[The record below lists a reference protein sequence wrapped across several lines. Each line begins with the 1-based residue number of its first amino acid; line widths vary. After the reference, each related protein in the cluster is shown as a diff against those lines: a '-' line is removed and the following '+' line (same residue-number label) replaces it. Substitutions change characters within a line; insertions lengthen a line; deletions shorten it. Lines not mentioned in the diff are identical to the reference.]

1 MITSY
6 FCAQGKVQNRL
17 ALVLIFLLYLVAIRN
32 MYTNVCKRVCP
43 PGHLPNKLRL
53 LREDEDLHNEA
64 LYQDNSLKK
73 WSVKPI

>member
-32 MYTNVCKRVCP
+32 MYTNVCKCVCAP
-43 PGHLPNKLRL
+43 PATFPKN
-53 LREDEDLHNEA
+53 
-64 LYQDNSLKK
+64 
-73 WSVKPI
+73 